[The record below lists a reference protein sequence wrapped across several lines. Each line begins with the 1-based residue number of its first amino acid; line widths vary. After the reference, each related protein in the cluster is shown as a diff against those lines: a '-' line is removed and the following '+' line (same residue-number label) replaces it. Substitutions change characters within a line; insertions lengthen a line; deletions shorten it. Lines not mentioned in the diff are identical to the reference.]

1 MPTFR
6 SPLLLPLLPLPLL
19 PLFSSLAQAARAML
33 PASSST
39 AAFVIRA
46 RRKTISSRGG
56 RGPPSGGARPE
67 RRGPAPP
74 PDRLQPFRGD
84 TSEGNA
90 SRVRGRSEGSETRS
104 LSAEDSGSALVRIV
118 SRRNGL
124 ACGHVRFRLG
134 SARARRRRRV
144 AHDGGRPAGR
154 SPRGAGGP
162 QHDA

>member
-1 MPTFR
+1 MPIFR
-6 SPLLLPLLPLPLL
+6 SPPLALLPPLLPLPLV
-19 PLFSSLAQAARAML
+19 FWSLAQAARAML

-46 RRKTISSRGG
+46 RRKTISSLGG
-56 RGPPSGGARPE
+56 RGPPSGGARPQ

-104 LSAEDSGSALVRIV
+104 LSAEDSGSAL
-118 SRRNGL
+118 
-124 ACGHVRFRLG
+124 
-134 SARARRRRRV
+134 
-144 AHDGGRPAGR
+144 
-154 SPRGAGGP
+154 
-162 QHDA
+162 